1 MSEPACAASLPDVSL
16 GCAPVAQLDRANAS
30 GALGRE
36 FESLR
41 AHHSRSLSISYSIS
55 RRQEPWLPALCR
67 FCCRGPLISMIPR
80 FVLKQQG
87 SILLASG

>member
-41 AHHSRSLSISYSIS
+41 AHHSGSPVTKNYN
-55 RRQEPWLPALCR
+55 WLREL
-67 FCCRGPLISMIPR
+67 GPLAAQTGLDQEDKASFFHAISGK
-80 FVLKQQG
+80 LQDK
-87 SILLASG
+87 